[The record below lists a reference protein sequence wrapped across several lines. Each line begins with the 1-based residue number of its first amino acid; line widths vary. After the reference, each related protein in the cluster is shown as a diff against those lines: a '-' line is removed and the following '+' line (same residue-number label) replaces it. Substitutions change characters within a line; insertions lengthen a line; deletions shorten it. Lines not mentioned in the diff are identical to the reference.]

1 MIDAQKEAERML
13 ETLRR
18 LIRERGFTQLK
29 IQLVLGWG
37 RSYISQLLTKQ
48 KTLRVEPLLQ
58 IVDAIGMQP
67 AEFFAEHYRA
77 PATEAPP
84 APAAAPAVSGAEI
97 ELEIRRKLDH
107 LQSGLTGLVRVLVE
121 RRLIGANESAAVL
134 SGSFPEASLALVEPP
149 ADEAPRRRRKKPAP
163 EPAEIVPA
171 APRRGRRKLA
181 AV

>member
-29 IQLVLGWG
+29 IQLVLGWV
-37 RSYISQLLTKQ
+37 RIYISHLLTKQ

-67 AEFFAEHYRA
+67 AEFFAEHFKA
-77 PATEAPP
+77 PAAEAAP
-84 APAAAPAVSGAEI
+84 APAAAPVVSGAEI

-121 RRLIGANESAAVL
+121 RRLIGAGESAAVL
-134 SGSFPEASLALVEPP
+134 SGSFPDAPLALVEP
-149 ADEAPRRRRKKPAP
+149 AAEEAPRRRRKKPAL
-163 EPAEIVPA
+163 EPAEIAP